1 MKLFQIIINLFKRK
15 VEKDPHEEYWGI
27 GAK

>member
-1 MKLFQIIINLFKRK
+1 MKLIQFIIKIFKRK
-15 VEKDPHEEYWGI
+15 VEKDPHEEHWGI

>member
-15 VEKDPHEEYWGI
+15 VEKDPHETNWGI

>member
-1 MKLFQIIINLFKRK
+1 MKLLRIIINIFKRK
-15 VEKDPHEEYWGI
+15 VEKDPHEEHWGI

>member
-1 MKLFQIIINLFKRK
+1 MKLLRIIINMFKRK
-15 VEKDPHEEYWGI
+15 VEKDPHEEHWGI